1 MAETSKQKR
10 KSSYYK
16 GSQQKRSKRNVLD
29 VNMRGF
35 LCSCNNREKD
45 CVYESYNL
53 LNRYADALYGG
64 VEEEKIS
71 ESGDVETNLKRELE
85 ALKAAAHCPE
95 SKRFQVV
102 ESGAKNVLF
111 IRTTL
116 ENPVE
121 LAEKIM
127 ADIQRT
133 KQQQSRFLI
142 RLVPVEVTCKAY
154 VNDIEKAIEP
164 LLEKYFK
171 TQPRT
176 FGIVFNHRNNSNI
189 CRDTVIQV
197 VADKVSAIRSDHKVN
212 LKEPEL
218 SIIIEIIRGIALLAV
233 VPDFHKYKKYNLH
246 ALSSKNS
253 DTANKA
259 AED

>member
-1 MAETSKQKR
+1 MAEASKQKR
-10 KSSYYK
+10 KASYYK

-53 LNRYADALYGG
+53 LNRYADALYGS
-64 VEEEKIS
+64 VEEKSGE
-71 ESGDVETNLKRELE
+71 ESDVEVDLKKEIE
-85 ALKAAAHCPE
+85 ALKAQTQC
-95 SKRFQVV
+95 KRFQVV
-102 ESGAKNVLF
+102 DSGAKNVLF

-142 RLVPVEVTCKAY
+142 RLVPIEVTCKAF
-154 VNDIEKAIEP
+154 VKDIEKAIEP

-171 TQPRT
+171 NQPRT

-197 VADKVSAIRSDHKVN
+197 VADKVATIRSDHKVN
-212 LKEPEL
+212 LKEAEL
-218 SIIIEIIRGIALLAV
+218 SIIIEVIRGIALLAV
-233 VPDFHKYKKYNLH
+233 VPDFFKYKKYNLH
-246 ALSSKNS
+246 ALSSKTG
-253 DTANKA
+253 DTSNKSL
-259 AED
+259 DD